1 MAVQRMWR
9 EKKFL
14 CIDFAGFQFFRQRR
28 EHRSLHAAKQSDA
41 SQLFHGRRTGYALHG
56 SDWPDESASLAPFMT
71 TSRLSLAGRATL
83 RSSTHKRS
91 PDIPIRI
98 KSFGLDAG
106 RSVQMPGEPI
116 ADVLNFLSQ
125 DLVTH
130 GVIAPGD
137 LDPRIV

>member
-71 TSRLSLAGRATL
+71 TSAYRWQDGQ
-83 RSSTHKRS
+83 RSG
-91 PDIPIRI
+91 P
-98 KSFGLDAG
+98 
-106 RSVQMPGEPI
+106 
-116 ADVLNFLSQ
+116 
-125 DLVTH
+125 
-130 GVIAPGD
+130 
-137 LDPRIV
+137 PRISVVLISL